1 MARALTV
8 YLFGVFVGAL
18 DMSVIGPA
26 FPLIARDFGI
36 SLTWDAWTVTA
47 YTVAYAT
54 ATVLAGALGDR
65 YGRRLLFALGM
76 LLFGAGSAV
85 AAASGTFAAFL
96 LGRAVQGAGA
106 GTIFPNAQAE
116 GVRFFPEGRRG
127 LALGIFGAVFGLASI
142 IGPNVG
148 GALAQAFG
156 WPAIF
161 LVNIPLAAVVLLL
174 VPTLPATPGHGRELP
189 DVVGGL
195 AFAGTVAGLLL
206 GLTFGG
212 AARSRWTAWAAA
224 ALFAALFAYRQR
236 RARTPFLDTG
246 AITGTA
252 GATLVAG
259 AAIVGLDMAAAVFV
273 PGLAQRALHFSV
285 FGSGLAVMPA
295 AVSGAVLA
303 GVGGVLVDR
312 IGPRRVLQIGLAA
325 GAVGGVLLALPH
337 LTVARF
343 MVAMAFFGMGTAFT
357 MGAPLNRIALALY
370 RDERAGEA
378 LSLVAV
384 FRTIGLAAGPVLL
397 AVAARHAGDAGLFGT
412 VTLASLAGI
421 LLFSRVRDV
430 RAAAGEA
437 AS

>member
-8 YLFGVFVGAL
+8 YLLGVLVGAL
-18 DMSVIGPA
+18 DVSVIGPA
-26 FPLIARDFGI
+26 FPLIAKDFGV

-47 YTVAYAT
+47 YTVAYAA

-65 YGRRLLFALGM
+65 YGRRRLFAVGM
-76 LLFGAGSAV
+76 ALFGAGSAV
-85 AAASGTFAAFL
+85 VAWSGAFWVFL

-116 GVRFFPEGRRG
+116 GVRFFPEERRG
-127 LALGIFGAVFGLASI
+127 TALGIFGAVFGLASI

-161 LVNIPLAAVVLLL
+161 MLNLPLAALVLLL

-189 DVVGGL
+189 DVAGGV
-195 AFAGTVAGLLL
+195 AFASAVAGVLL
-206 GLTFGG
+206 GLTYGG
-212 AARSRWTAWAAA
+212 AARWAAWGA
-224 ALFAALFAYRQR
+224 AVALFALFAHRQR
-236 RARTPFLDTG
+236 RAPVPFLDTG
-246 AITGTA
+246 AIANAA
-252 GATLVAG
+252 GAALVAG

-273 PGLAQRALHFSV
+273 PGLAQRVLHFSV
-285 FGSGLAVMPA
+285 FESGLAVMPA

-303 GVGGVLVDR
+303 GAGGVLVDR

-337 LTVARF
+337 LTFARF
-343 MVAMAFFGMGTAFT
+343 VVAMAFFGMGTAFT

-397 AVAARHAGDAGLFGT
+397 ALAARRAGDAGLFGA
-412 VTLASLAGI
+412 VAVASLAGI

-430 RAAAGEA
+430 RAAARETA
-437 AS
+437 